1 MATDAGFAAP
11 LPGAAPVPPPLV
23 GTDPTPT
30 PVRRPANLTKRAS
43 LTAVAS
49 LLDYT
54 VKAAVSLV
62 ITPILVGG
70 LGRSMYGMWEML
82 GRLIGYMTATDGRP
96 TEALR
101 LVISQQQAADPQANR
116 RAIGAA
122 LAVWIIMLPLVALV
136 GGALA
141 WLAPSLTHAPQ
152 ADATAVRLTCALL
165 VVSFMFT
172 GLAAIPESTLPGM
185 NLGYKRMGLQAGL
198 SIIVGALA
206 VWAVKAGFGL
216 PGMGASQII
225 RAFVTGAVFWLLVRK
240 YVPWFHVAK
249 PTRESVKSLFGMSIW
264 LSVGDLMAKLLLASD
279 VLVLGWIISPAAVT
293 TYVLTSYAAR
303 TGTGIFV
310 FTASAAM
317 PGLGGVLGKKQFASA
332 VKIRHE
338 LRMLTWLFT
347 TVIGATIL
355 AWNHSFLHLWV
366 GSRNYAGP
374 WVDLLIVCV
383 AMQTA
388 FIRTDSYIID
398 AALRPRARVIFGA
411 ITVVATLGLGIA
423 LTHALGIVGLC
434 LGLLAGRMIQSIAYP
449 LIVHS
454 CLEKPGIQMAERL
467 AAVRMAVTTAVLF
480 AAGNI
485 AGRVLLAPRWFIWLG
500 GVLLTIAFVSAVSL
514 FLGPTP
520 GDRRAI
526 IARVRALASGL
537 RRTD

>member
-11 LPGAAPVPPPLV
+11 VAGADA
-23 GTDPTPT
+23 TPT

-49 LLDYT
+49 LLDYA
-54 VKAAVSLV
+54 VKAGVSLV
-62 ITPILVGG
+62 ITPVLVGG

-122 LAVWIIMLPLVALV
+122 VAVWVIMLPLVALV

-141 WLAPSLTHAPQ
+141 WLAPTLTHAPQ

-172 GLAAIPESTLPGM
+172 GLASIPESTLRGM

-216 PGMGASQII
+216 PGMGASQIV

-249 PTRESVKSLFGMSIW
+249 PTRETVKALFGMSVW
-264 LSVGDLMAKLLLASD
+264 LSVGDLMAKLMLASD
-279 VLVLGWIISPAAVT
+279 VLILGWIISPAAVT

-303 TGTGIFV
+303 TGTGIFG

-332 VKIRHE
+332 VRIRHE

-411 ITVVATLGLGIA
+411 ITVVATLGIGIV
-423 LTHALGIVGLC
+423 LTRALGIVGIC
-434 LGLLAGRMIQSIAYP
+434 IGLLAGRSIQSVAYP

-454 CLEKPGIQMAERL
+454 CLEKPRVEMSERL
-467 AAVRMAVTTAVLF
+467 AALRMAVTTVFLF
-480 AAGNI
+480 SAGNL
-485 AGRVLLAPRWFIWLG
+485 AGRVLLAQRWFIWLG
-500 GVLLTIAFVSAVSL
+500 GVALTLAFASLVSL

-520 GDRRAI
+520 SDRHAI
-526 IARVRALASGL
+526 VARVRKMASGL
-537 RRTD
+537 RRTE